1 MSRYYDERAVLSTGS
16 FGFAAMLDAV
26 DRHLVQPLLARRRKR
41 IAYRELM
48 ALDDRQLADIGVTR
62 GEIDLAVSAIGR
74 TPPYRA

>member
-1 MSRYYDERAVLSTGS
+1 
-16 FGFAAMLDAV
+16 
-26 DRHLVQPLLARRRKR
+26 LLARRRKR

-48 ALDDRQLADIGVTR
+48 ALDDRQLADVGVTR